1 MQRLTNFVILFA
13 IIFLFA
19 CKKDDPT
26 PMPPVIKFVEG
37 GLSSDGSYAVV
48 KFEFFDN
55 DGDLGLKQEESQG
68 EQQYNLFIDYYEKQN
83 GTWLLKSPVV
93 TYNTGTNTYD
103 TTVFHLR
110 VPFIQNK
117 EKQSLKGETYVK
129 LIYNPFSTNDT
140 IKYEIVLKDRALHS
154 SNKIETAEIYK

>member
-26 PMPPVIKFVEG
+26 AMPPVIKFIEG
-37 GLSSDGSYAVV
+37 GLSDDGTYAVV

-55 DGDLGLKQEESQG
+55 DGDLGLKQDESQG

-83 GTWLLKSPVV
+83 GVWLLKSPVV
-93 TYNTGTNTYD
+93 TYNTGSNTYD

-140 IKYEIVLKDRALHS
+140 IKYEMLLKDRALHS
-154 SNKIETAEIYK
+154 SNKIESTEIYK

>member
-1 MQRLTNFVILFA
+1 MQRLTNFVILFSF
-13 IIFLFA
+13 IFLSA

-26 PMPPVIKFVEG
+26 PMPPVIKFVEA

-55 DGDLGLKQEESQG
+55 DGDLGLKQDESQG

-83 GTWLLKSPVV
+83 GVWLLKSPVV
-93 TYNTGTNTYD
+93 TFNSGTNSYD

-117 EKQSLKGETYVK
+117 EKQSLRGETYVK

-140 IKYEIVLKDRALHS
+140 IRYDMVLKDRALHS
-154 SNKIETAEIYK
+154 SNKMETAEIYK